1 MRGVLPRPALGV
13 HPVALAGAKVTAA
26 RAAYYPAGNG
36 ESRACRR
43 SGIGRMGRDAG
54 RRRRAPERARPGP
67 GRRASLAAAIAV
79 AALGLALL
87 GAGAAASAA
96 VRTGEWEE
104 GLAGADLPP
113 LVDME
118 RTSPEAPAVTAAKAL
133 LAEGRWQQA
142 LDVLT
147 PVIRAGSTASQEDR
161 THGLMLAAL
170 AFAGSG
176 EVDRALALLGE
187 AAARNPGSVVIRL
200 NQARVY
206 ADAGMLP
213 EAEAALR
220 QVDAMAAARRDPRL
234 SAWSGALHHRVG
246 LLALSSGRAEAAAE
260 HFRQA
265 VQADPGSAL
274 YQASLAGTLRALGRL
289 PEAAGAYARA
299 VERLGP
305 AAPVGLLVEAGLTH
319 LSIGEL
325 EKARGF
331 FQQAL
336 QRSPAE
342 PEALYGLGVAE
353 AGLGRAE
360 EARRHLEQVVQRIPW
375 HWRAHFALGAALAA
389 TGDLAG
395 AQRAYEEAVRLA
407 PAVAELRAALGRL
420 YLEVG
425 RYREAEGQLQA
436 ALALGD
442 GRPEVLYA
450 IGRSQLLDGRA
461 AEAAASFGRA
471 AALEADA
478 ARKALYLYA
487 QALAAEA
494 GGDVAGAVRLLQQ
507 AVALDGGLFD
517 AQLRLGELLL
527 ARGEAASAI
536 GPLEMAA
543 ALRPGDPRALRA
555 LEAARRQAG
564 RR

>member
-1 MRGVLPRPALGV
+1 MAALWLALHGAGSGVA
-13 HPVALAGAKVTAA
+13 AAA
-26 RAAYYPAGNG
+26 R
-36 ESRACRR
+36 S
-43 SGIGRMGRDAG
+43 
-54 RRRRAPERARPGP
+54 
-67 GRRASLAAAIAV
+67 
-79 AALGLALL
+79 
-87 GAGAAASAA
+87 
-96 VRTGEWEE
+96 GEWE
-104 GLAGADLPP
+104 GLPGADLPP

-118 RTSPEAPAVTAAKAL
+118 RSSPEAPAVAAAKAL

-147 PVIRAGSTASQEDR
+147 PVISAGSTASQEDR

-176 EVDRALALLGE
+176 KAEQAVALLEE
-187 AAARNPGSVVIRL
+187 AAARNPGSLVIRL

-213 EAEAALR
+213 EAAAALR
-220 QVDAMAAARRDPRL
+220 RVDAMAAVRRDPRL
-234 SAWSGALHHRVG
+234 SAWSGALHHKVG
-246 LLALSSGRAEAAAE
+246 LLALSSGRAEEAAE

-274 YQASLAGTLRALGRL
+274 YQASLAGTLRILGRL
-289 PEAAGAYARA
+289 REAAVAYSRA
-299 VERLGP
+299 VELLGP
-305 AAPVGLLVEAGLTH
+305 TAPVGLLVEAGLAH

-325 EKARGF
+325 EEARRL

-336 QRSPAE
+336 QRSPSE

-353 AGLGRAE
+353 AGLGRVD

-375 HWRAHFALGAALAA
+375 HWRALFALGAALAA

-420 YLEVG
+420 YLELG
-425 RYREAEGQLQA
+425 RYRDAEGQLQA

-450 IGRSQLLDGRA
+450 MGRAQLLDARP

-471 AALEADA
+471 AALEPNP

-494 GGDVAGAVRLLQQ
+494 GGDVPGALRLLQQ
-507 AVALDGGLFD
+507 AVMLDSGLFD

-527 ARGEAASAI
+527 ARGEAASAV
-536 GPLEMAA
+536 GPLERAA
-543 ALRPGDPRALRA
+543 ALRPGDPRVQRA

-564 RR
+564 RG